1 MNDELGITADELK
14 SRMKRGAQLFFVDDR
29 HHQDWDWAV
38 LKVRGALRVNDDEVE
53 KHLEQIPR
61 DHTIIV
67 YSSCP
72 GDERSTYTAKLLKQL
87 GRNDVHFLIGG
98 FDAYCEAGLPVEDVG
113 SGITTR
119 KIMLL

>member
-1 MNDELGITADELK
+1 MIDKLGITAAELK
-14 SRMKRGAQLFFVDDR
+14 SFMERGDQFFFVDDR

-38 LKVRGALRVNDDEVE
+38 IKARGALRINDDEVE

-72 GDERSTYTAKLLKQL
+72 GDERSTRTAKLLQQL
-87 GRNDVHFLIGG
+87 GRDDAHFLIGG
-98 FDAYCEAGLPVEDVG
+98 FNAYCEEGLPVEEVG
-113 SGITTR
+113 RGSTTR

>member
-14 SRMKRGAQLFFVDDR
+14 LRMKSGAQLFFVDDR

-38 LKVRGALRVNDDEVE
+38 LKVRGALRINDDEVE

-72 GDERSTYTAKLLKQL
+72 GDERSSYTATLLQQR
-87 GRNDVHFLIGG
+87 GWNDTHFLVGG
-98 FDAYCEAGLPVEDVG
+98 FNAYCEAGLPVEDVG
-113 SGITTR
+113 RGITTR